1 MGMNQLIDPFGR
13 TIEYLRI
20 SVTDRCDLRCSYC
33 MSEDIEFLPR
43 QDILSFEEIIRLAK
57 SFAQL
62 GVKKIRLTGG
72 EPLMRK
78 KLPELVASIN
88 AIDGIEEVV
97 MTTNGTLLTRYAQP
111 LFAAGLS
118 RLNISLDTLKAERFE
133 KLTRRDRLQEVLDG
147 IAEAKKYAF
156 ESIKL
161 NAVIMRGMN
170 DDEIIPLTEYALRN
184 ELDISFIEEMPLGEV
199 GYDRS
204 VTFLSSADIKLA
216 IEKKY
221 PLESST
227 YKTGGPAVYSSIAN
241 YKSRI
246 GFISPHTNNFCS
258 ECNRVRVTAV
268 GRLLLCLGNDNSQD
282 LRTIMRDG
290 CSDEEL
296 KNILVSSL
304 HLKPEKHDFDLA
316 EEVQI
321 IRFMSHT
328 GG

>member
-1 MGMNQLIDPFGR
+1 MNQLIDPFGR

-43 QDILSFEEIIRLAK
+43 QDILSFEEVIRLAK

-78 KLPELVASIN
+78 KLPELVASIK
-88 AIDGIEEVV
+88 AIEGIEEVV
-97 MTTNGTLLTRYAQP
+97 LTTNGTLLTKYAQS
-111 LFAAGLS
+111 LFEAGLS
-118 RLNISLDTLKAERFE
+118 RLNISLDTLKAERFH

-147 IAEAKKYAF
+147 INEARKYAF

-170 DDEIIPLTEYALRN
+170 DDEIISLTDFAVDN
-184 ELDISFIEEMPLGEV
+184 DLDISFIEEMPLGEV

-204 VTFLSSADIKLA
+204 VTFLSSADIKSK
-216 IEKKY
+216 IEEKY
-221 PLESST
+221 SLKSSG
-227 YKTGGPAVYSSIAN
+227 YKTGGPAVYSSIDDF
-241 YKSRI
+241 KSRI

-258 ECNRVRVTAV
+258 DCNRVRITAV
-268 GRLLLCLGNDNSQD
+268 GRLLLCLGNENSQD
-282 LRTIMRDG
+282 LRTIIRDG

-296 KNILVSSL
+296 KNHLISALQ
-304 HLKPEKHDFDLA
+304 LKPEKHDFDLA

-321 IRFMSHT
+321 LRFMSHT

>member
-1 MGMNQLIDPFGR
+1 MNQLIDPFGR

-43 QDILSFEEIIRLAK
+43 QDILSFEEVIRLAK

-78 KLPELVASIN
+78 KLPELVASIK
-88 AIDGIEEVV
+88 AIEGIEEVV
-97 MTTNGTLLTRYAQP
+97 LTTNGTLLTKYAQS
-111 LFAAGLS
+111 LFEAGLS
-118 RLNISLDTLKAERFE
+118 RLNISLDTLKAERFH

-147 IAEAKKYAF
+147 INEARKYAF

-170 DDEIIPLTEYALRN
+170 DDEIISLTDFAVDN
-184 ELDISFIEEMPLGEV
+184 DLDISFIEEMPLGEV

-204 VTFLSSADIKLA
+204 VTFLSSADIKSK
-216 IEKKY
+216 IEEKY
-221 PLESST
+221 SLKSSG
-227 YKTGGPAVYSSIAN
+227 YKTGGPAVYSSIDDS
-241 YKSRI
+241 KSRI

-258 ECNRVRVTAV
+258 DCNRVRITAV
-268 GRLLLCLGNDNSQD
+268 GRLLLCLGNENSQD
-282 LRTIMRDG
+282 LRTIIRDG

-296 KNILVSSL
+296 KNHLISALQ
-304 HLKPEKHDFDLA
+304 LKPEKHDFDLA

-321 IRFMSHT
+321 LRFMSHT

>member
-1 MGMNQLIDPFGR
+1 MNQLIDPFGR

-57 SFAQL
+57 SFAHL

-78 KLPELVASIN
+78 KLPELVASIK
-88 AIDGIEEVV
+88 AIEGIEEVV

-111 LFAAGLS
+111 LFEAGLT
-118 RLNISLDTLKAERFE
+118 RLNISLDTLKAERFQ

-147 IAEAKKYAF
+147 INEARKYAF

-170 DDEIIPLTEYALRN
+170 DDEIISLTDFALDN
-184 ELDISFIEEMPLGEV
+184 DLDISFIEEMPLGEV

-204 VTFLSSADIKLA
+204 VTFLSSADIKSK
-216 IEKKY
+216 IEEKY
-221 PLESST
+221 SLQPSG
-227 YKTGGPAVYSSIAN
+227 YKTGGPAVYSSIDN
-241 YKSRI
+241 FKSRI

-258 ECNRVRVTAV
+258 DCNRVRITAV
-268 GRLLLCLGNDNSQD
+268 GRLLLCLGNENSQD
-282 LRTIMRDG
+282 LRTIIRDG

-296 KNILVSSL
+296 KNHLISALQ
-304 HLKPEKHDFDLA
+304 LKPEKHDFDLA

-321 IRFMSHT
+321 LRFMSHT

>member
-1 MGMNQLIDPFGR
+1 MNQLIDPFGR

-43 QDILSFEEIIRLAK
+43 QDILSFEEVIRLAK

-78 KLPELVASIN
+78 KLPELVASIK
-88 AIDGIEEVV
+88 AIEGIEEVV
-97 MTTNGTLLTRYAQP
+97 LTTNGTLLTKYAQS
-111 LFAAGLS
+111 LFEAGLS
-118 RLNISLDTLKAERFE
+118 RLNISLDTLKAERFH

-147 IAEAKKYAF
+147 INEARKYAF

-170 DDEIIPLTEYALRN
+170 DDEIISLTDFAVDN
-184 ELDISFIEEMPLGEV
+184 DLDISFIEEMPLGEV

-204 VTFLSSADIKLA
+204 VTFLSSADIKSK
-216 IEKKY
+216 IEEKY
-221 PLESST
+221 SLKSSG
-227 YKTGGPAVYSSIAN
+227 YKTGGPAVYSSIDDF
-241 YKSRI
+241 KSRI

-258 ECNRVRVTAV
+258 DCNRVRITAV
-268 GRLLLCLGNDNSQD
+268 GRLLLCLGNENSQD
-282 LRTIMRDG
+282 LRTIIRDG

-296 KNILVSSL
+296 KTHLISALQ
-304 HLKPEKHDFDLA
+304 LKPEKHDFDLA

-321 IRFMSHT
+321 LRFMSHT

>member
-1 MGMNQLIDPFGR
+1 MNQLIDPFGR
-13 TIEYLRI
+13 AIEYLRI

-33 MSEDIEFLPR
+33 MSEDVEFLPR
-43 QDILSFEEIIRLAK
+43 QDILSFEEIIRLAN

-78 KLPELVASIN
+78 KLPELVA
-88 AIDGIEEVV
+88 AIKAIVGIEEVV
-97 MTTNGTLLTRYAQP
+97 MTTNGTLLTKYAKP
-111 LFAAGLS
+111 LFDAGLS
-118 RLNISLDTLKAERFE
+118 RLNISLDTLKTERFQT
-133 KLTRRDRLQEVLDG
+133 LTRRDRLQEVLDG
-147 IAEAKKYAF
+147 INEAKKYAF
-156 ESIKL
+156 DSIKL

-170 DDEIIPLTEYALRN
+170 DDEIIPLMDFALQN

-204 VTFLSSADIKLA
+204 VTFLSSIDIKA
-216 IEKKY
+216 VIKEKY
-221 PLESST
+221 SLESSN
-227 YKTGGPAVYSSIAN
+227 YKTGGPAVYSSISG

-246 GFISPHTNNFCS
+246 GFISPHSNNFCS
-258 ECNRVRVTAV
+258 DCNRVRITAV
-268 GRLLLCLGNDNSQD
+268 GRLLLCLGNEHSQD

-296 KNILVSSL
+296 KNSL
-304 HLKPEKHDFDLA
+304 ISTLQLKPEKHDFNLA
-316 EEVQI
+316 EEVKI
-321 IRFMSHT
+321 LRFMSHT

>member
-1 MGMNQLIDPFGR
+1 MNQLIDPFGR

-33 MSEDIEFLPR
+33 MSEDVEFLPR

-62 GVKKIRLTGG
+62 GVTKIRLTGG

-78 KLPELVASIN
+78 KLPELVASIK
-88 AIDGIEEVV
+88 AIEGIEEVV
-97 MTTNGTLLTRYAQP
+97 MTTNGTLLTKYAQP
-111 LFAAGLS
+111 LFEAGLS
-118 RLNISLDTLKAERFE
+118 RLNISLDTLKADRFQ
-133 KLTRRDRLQEVLDG
+133 KLTRRDRLQAVLDG

-156 ESIKL
+156 NSIKL

-170 DDEIIPLTEYALRN
+170 DDEIVPLTDFALEN
-184 ELDISFIEEMPLGEV
+184 DLDISFIEEMPLGEV

-204 VTFLSSADIKLA
+204 VTFLASADIKNK
-216 IEKKY
+216 IEEKY
-221 PLESST
+221 SLVASS
-227 YKTGGPAVYSSIAN
+227 YKTGGPAVYSSIAG
-241 YKSRI
+241 YKSKI

-258 ECNRVRVTAV
+258 DCNRVRITAV
-268 GRLLLCLGNDNSQD
+268 GRLLLCLGNENSQD
-282 LRTIMRDG
+282 LRSIIRDG

-296 KNILVSSL
+296 RNKLISALQ
-304 HLKPEKHDFDLA
+304 LKPEKHNFDLA

-321 IRFMSHT
+321 LRFMSHT

>member
-1 MGMNQLIDPFGR
+1 
-13 TIEYLRI
+13 
-20 SVTDRCDLRCSYC
+20 

-43 QDILSFEEIIRLAK
+43 QDILSFEEIIRLAT

-78 KLPELVASIN
+78 NLPELVA
-88 AIDGIEEVV
+88 AIKAIAGIEEVV
-97 MTTNGTLLTRYAQP
+97 MTTNGTLLTKYAKP
-111 LFAAGLS
+111 LFEAGLS
-118 RLNISLDTLKAERFE
+118 RLNISLDTLKTERFQ
-133 KLTRRDRLQEVLDG
+133 KLTRRDRLQAVLEG

-156 ESIKL
+156 DSIKL

-170 DDEIIPLTEYALRN
+170 DDEIIPLTDFALQN

-204 VTFLSSADIKLA
+204 VTFLSSADIKA
-216 IEKKY
+216 EIEKKY
-221 PLESST
+221 SLESSS
-227 YKTGGPAVYSSIAN
+227 YKTGGPAVYSSIDS

-246 GFISPHTNNFCS
+246 GFISPHSNNFCS
-258 ECNRVRVTAV
+258 DCNRVRITAV
-268 GRLLLCLGNDNSQD
+268 GRLLLCLGNENSQD

-290 CSDEEL
+290 CSNEEL
-296 KNILVSSL
+296 SDKLISALQ
-304 HLKPEKHDFDLA
+304 LKPEKHDFNLA
-316 EEVQI
+316 EEVKI
-321 IRFMSHT
+321 LRFMSHT

>member
-1 MGMNQLIDPFGR
+1 MNQLIDPFGR

-33 MSEDIEFLPR
+33 MSEDVEFLPR

-62 GVKKIRLTGG
+62 GVTKIRLTGG

-78 KLPELVASIN
+78 KLPELVASIK
-88 AIDGIEEVV
+88 AIEGIEEVV
-97 MTTNGTLLTRYAQP
+97 MTTNGTLLTKYAQP
-111 LFAAGLS
+111 LFEAGLS
-118 RLNISLDTLKAERFE
+118 RLNISLDTLKADRFQ
-133 KLTRRDRLQEVLDG
+133 KLTRRDRLQAVLDG

-156 ESIKL
+156 NSIKL

-170 DDEIIPLTEYALRN
+170 DDEIVPLTDFALEN
-184 ELDISFIEEMPLGEV
+184 DLDISFIEEMPLGEV

-204 VTFLSSADIKLA
+204 VTFLASADIKNK
-216 IEKKY
+216 IEEKHS
-221 PLESST
+221 LVASN
-227 YKTGGPAVYSSIAN
+227 YKTGGPAVYSSIAG
-241 YKSRI
+241 YKSKI

-258 ECNRVRVTAV
+258 DCNRVRITAV
-268 GRLLLCLGNDNSQD
+268 GRLLLCLGNENSQD
-282 LRTIMRDG
+282 LRSIIRDG

-296 KNILVSSL
+296 RNKLISALQ
-304 HLKPEKHDFDLA
+304 LKPEKHNFDLA

-321 IRFMSHT
+321 LRFMSHT